1 MIPAELQPWFVL
13 ALVVLVFLGFVRE
26 RLPAE
31 IIAGLAV
38 LALLATGI
46 LATDELLGVFGN
58 AAPVTVAAM
67 FVLSAALERTGFID
81 RMGRLVRSAARLSP
95 GMAIAL
101 VMTATMLLSAFI
113 NNTPVVVILIPIVVS
128 LARTMEISPA
138 KLLMPVSY
146 AAIFGGTTTLI
157 GTSTNILV
165 DGVAQARGLA
175 PFGMFE
181 ITAAGLALGLVGIAY
196 MATIGRHLLPDR
208 DSLAAL
214 LPDGSQRRFLVDVL
228 IPQDSAHVGKSLTE
242 AGFQRERGY
251 RVIDV
256 IRGDRSLRRD
266 LDAVVLEGGDRLVL
280 RSRIADVLA
289 LKETGNVAF
298 GGEGENA
305 VEPIGSRE
313 TVLVEGIVGPGSG
326 FTGRR
331 IADLMLRRR
340 YGVYPLAM
348 HRQGE
353 NVPGRFDEVKIRLG
367 DTILLEGAAQGI
379 KMLAD
384 EGQIINLVQTD
395 ARPARRGRAWIAIT
409 AIVLV
414 MLLAAFEVMPIAG
427 LALIAAI
434 AVVATGCVDADEAY
448 GAIRWNILMLIFAM
462 LALGIAMDKTGSV
475 ALVVDNIIRLL
486 GGFGPLAV
494 FAALYLLTSAI
505 TEIVSNNATAI
516 LMAPIAIGL
525 ADTLGVDAR
534 PFVVAVMLAAS
545 ASFATPIGYQTN
557 LLVYNA
563 GGYRFGD
570 FVKVGLPLNLLMW
583 LTACLIVPLLWPLS

>member
-13 ALVVLVFLGFVRE
+13 VLVVLVFLGFVRE

-38 LALLATGI
+38 LALLVTGI

-81 RMGRLVRSAARLSP
+81 RMGNLVRSAARLSP

-128 LARTMEISPA
+128 LARAMAISPA
-138 KLLMPVSY
+138 KLLMPVSF

-181 ITAAGLALGLVGIAY
+181 ITAAGLALGAVGIGY
-196 MATIGRHLLPDR
+196 MVTVGRHLLPER

-228 IPQDSAHVGKSLTE
+228 IPQDSPHVGKSLAE

-256 IRGDRSLRRD
+256 IRGDQSLRRD
-266 LDAVVLEGGDRLVL
+266 LDAVVLAGGDRLVL

-289 LKETGNVAF
+289 LKETGHVAF
-298 GGEGENA
+298 GGEGEHA

-313 TVLVEGIVGPGSG
+313 TVLVEGIVGPGSR

-379 KMLAD
+379 KMLVD

-395 ARPARRGRAWIAIT
+395 ARPARRDRAWIAIT
-409 AIVLV
+409 AIALV

-434 AVVATGCVDADEAY
+434 TVVATGCVDADEAY
-448 GAIRWNILMLIFAM
+448 GAVRWNILMLIFAM

-475 ALVVDNIIRLL
+475 ALVVDNLVLLL
-486 GGFGPLAV
+486 GGLGPWAML
-494 FAALYLLTSAI
+494 AALYFMTSTI

-570 FVKVGLPLNLLMW
+570 FLKVGLPLNILMW
-583 LTACLIVPLLWPLS
+583 LTACLVIPLLWPLS